1 MANYYVTVT
10 SIFYVTGVETDE
22 EARSLVADYEDSDWA
37 PHPQV
42 TFEDQIVT
50 ERKDTI

>member
-10 SIFYVTGVETDE
+10 NIFYVTGVETE
-22 EARSLVADYEDSDWA
+22 GEARSLVEDYEDSDWA

-42 TFEDQIVT
+42 TFKDQVVT
-50 ERKDTI
+50 EEKDTI